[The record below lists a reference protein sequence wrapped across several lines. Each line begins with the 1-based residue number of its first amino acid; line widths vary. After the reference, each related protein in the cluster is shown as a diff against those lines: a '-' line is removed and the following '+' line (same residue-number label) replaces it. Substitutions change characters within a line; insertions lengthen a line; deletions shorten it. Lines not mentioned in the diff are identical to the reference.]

1 MASESGT
8 KPRADVK
15 FDGIFTLRTRE
26 DAEALSEAV
35 RGMLEASVDLF
46 FIIQTDP
53 GVKKDLIADLETI
66 NRLLSDFPSLCL
78 DDTNRKK
85 AQESNEL
92 IGKASEKI
100 IFTLNAH
107 QDGQNLSTEN
117 ETTTRSELQRI
128 ILSLCIVT
136 EIMEDTQRI
145 RSIRLV
151 SNGFRHLSIC
161 KETNSDYRL
170 TEKMK
175 AMVTDIKAMLAS
187 VRRRVQVLGETE
199 DSFILSDF
207 CDVVERTLAPLV
219 RATQSAVSSP
229 TPENIQTRDGY
240 IREMVPAF
248 SSATKVLQK
257 THQSSGFFDF
267 TSLSDALDA
276 LQLAIARGDRIE
288 AVEQAKGI
296 TALLKS
302 NPDFGED
309 RLKGLLQDLLEL
321 TKQELNDPQDGK
333 GVENVIKVMKDE
345 ALTIQVKK
353 KSSSQSSTMASL
365 LNCAKDLSAGM
376 KEMEQSIAFQM

>member
-1 MASESGT
+1 
-8 KPRADVK
+8 
-15 FDGIFTLRTRE
+15 
-26 DAEALSEAV
+26 
-35 RGMLEASVDLF
+35 MLEASVDLF

-85 AQESNEL
+85 AQVFFVFFYFVFFFFLYLYLFVEFSFDFQESNEL

-296 TALLKS
+296 TALLKV
-302 NPDFGED
+302 
-309 RLKGLLQDLLEL
+309 LQN
-321 TKQELNDPQDGK
+321 KF
-333 GVENVIKVMKDE
+333 I
-345 ALTIQVKK
+345 
-353 KSSSQSSTMASL
+353 SL
-365 LNCAKDLSAGM
+365 YCF
-376 KEMEQSIAFQM
+376 IAFCLFFFSLCFSFLTLLFFSTE